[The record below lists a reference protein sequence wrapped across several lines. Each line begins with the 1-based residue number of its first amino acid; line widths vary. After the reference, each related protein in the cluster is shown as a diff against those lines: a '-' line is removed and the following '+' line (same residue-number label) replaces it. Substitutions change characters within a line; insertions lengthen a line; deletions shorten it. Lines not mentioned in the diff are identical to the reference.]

1 MGSFDDSPFSSG
13 FFIVAIAIAFA
24 LGYLLFRLI
33 KPKSKPENTREY
45 GRQVLGFAML
55 TSTTALLPSFIIN
68 PVIDNFLFWLIPS
81 IVFGFIAYVIGL
93 IYGKSKSPTIEIAK
107 EVASS
112 FKGSSDGAES
122 TINSNDNNM
131 PLVRK
136 LLIIAAAMLMIAT
149 LPLPIEFYTLLR
161 IVVCVA
167 AAYSAYCFFDKKIPQ
182 SGLILVL
189 IAIVWNPLIPIYL
202 YDKFIWILL
211 DISAAIYMFLLS
223 RKT

>member
-1 MGSFDDSPFSSG
+1 MGSNAGSALSSG
-13 FFIVAIAIAFA
+13 FFSVAIAFA

-33 KPKSKPENTREY
+33 KPKSKPSNTREY
-45 GRQVLGFAML
+45 GRQVLGFSML
-55 TSTTALLPSFIIN
+55 TSTTALLPKFIIN
-68 PVIDNFLFWLIPS
+68 PVIDNFLFWLFPS
-81 IVFGFIAYVIGL
+81 IVFGFVAYVIGL

-107 EVASS
+107 EVASN
-112 FKGSSDGAES
+112 FKDSSNESQS
-122 TINSNDNNM
+122 TINSNDNM
-131 PLVRK
+131 ALVRK

-161 IVVCVA
+161 VVVCGA

>member
-1 MGSFDDSPFSSG
+1 MGGNAGSALSSG
-13 FFIVAIAIAFA
+13 FFSVAIAFA

-33 KPKSKPENTREY
+33 KPKSKPSNTREY
-45 GRQVLGFAML
+45 GRQVLGFSML
-55 TSTTALLPSFIIN
+55 TSTTALLPKFIIN
-68 PVIDNFLFWLIPS
+68 PVIDNFLFWLVPS
-81 IVFGFIAYVIGL
+81 IVFGFIAYLIGL

-112 FKGSSDGAES
+112 FKGSSDEAES

>member
-1 MGSFDDSPFSSG
+1 MGSNAGSALSSG
-13 FFIVAIAIAFA
+13 FFSVAIAFA

-33 KPKSKPENTREY
+33 KPKSKPSNTREY
-45 GRQVLGFAML
+45 GRQVLGFSML
-55 TSTTALLPSFIIN
+55 TSTTALLPKFIIY
-68 PVIDNFLFWLIPS
+68 PVIDNFLYWLIPS
-81 IVFGFIAYVIGL
+81 IVFGFIAYIIGL

-107 EVASS
+107 EVASN
-112 FKGSSDGAES
+112 FKDSSNESQS
-122 TINSNDNNM
+122 TINSNDNM
-131 PLVRK
+131 ALVRK

-161 IVVCVA
+161 VVVCGA